1 MRCSSDHNRLTSEHR
16 RLSTH
21 LPLLAIRSAVRLA
34 RSDVGAGLA
43 GVKSTSFATSRLRDF
58 TTIFF
63 DQGKGC
69 QISEGALQSLLVQL
83 SVPILGMRRLPT
95 EIERGKEVECY
106 LRILTNELGYSVG
119 H

>member
-63 DQGKGC
+63 RSGDGTSDFGGTSGEIAELIDVMEC
-69 QISEGALQSLLVQL
+69 SRFLECGYC
-83 SVPILGMRRLPT
+83 PT
-95 EIERGKEVECY
+95 ELESGKAVEY
-106 LRILTNELGYSVG
+106 SLRKKNL